1 MAKAMVESIV
11 DVGVGG
17 GVVLLLLLLLMLL
30 LIILLILFACKP
42 WRFFLSSSS
51 RTRITIINPSSSQV
65 DDIERPLVSEDL
77 NLVQN
82 QSNEFGGKFS
92 LEGVCHSTEGHFSSP
107 QTHGVGYR
115 QRIPSTSSQLSQ
127 SGSFVLDVIPDPLKD
142 IFIGQTLK
150 HPKKPVEEERYARND
165 DLKVCPDSGSFNEF
179 IPEGIADERSS
190 LTLEIISGPSRGL
203 RCSIQSTDA
212 SRLPLILGRVA
223 PSELLLKDSEVS
235 GKHKLKW
242 EVVDMGSLNGT
253 LLNSQAIHHLDSTS
267 RRWGLP
273 TDLANGDIITLGT
286 STKIFVQIT
295 SQAECLIP
303 FGVGLA
309 SDPMAVR
316 RGGKKLPMEDV
327 YYYRWPLPGADKFG
341 IFGICDGHGGA
352 GAATSASKILPE
364 VVASILSDSFRRENV
379 LSQCDASDVLRD
391 AFLQTEASLN
401 HYYEGYID
409 GKQIKMSEDHRI
421 ASYSERLRMQETGEP
436 LKDGE
441 TRLCGLNLGRMLGD
455 KFLKQQDA
463 RFSSEPYISQVVHIH
478 QASRGFA
485 LIASDGF
492 WDVVNSK
499 KANQLVQQARERY
512 AADREN
518 PAEKVASF
526 LLSEARTQRTKDNTS
541 IIFLDFDNI
550 NRNSSLRNSTKKRPY
565 DDDMA
570 KKKKRAEAEAVEAQ
584 TEAPNAETEL
594 ELVNGDSHDTKQKKN
609 KKKKKKSENEKDH
622 VQPKEIPTVSIA
634 VPGSIID
641 NAQSLELATRLAGQI
656 ARAATIFRIDEVVV
670 FDNNSSSVNG
680 SSVTTVHDNSDD
692 NESGAAF
699 LIRILQYLETP
710 QYLRKSLFPKH
721 NTLRFVGLLPPLDAP
736 HHLRKHEWAPYREGV
751 TLKEQ
756 APNFGSTLI
765 DVGLSKN
772 VLIDTVLE
780 PGVRVTVAM
789 GTNRN
794 LDADLP
800 RQVVSSSQ
808 PREELGM
815 YWGYKV
821 RYASSIS
828 SVFNDSPYKGGYDH
842 LIGTSEHGL
851 FTKSSELTVPS
862 FRHLL
867 IAFGG
872 LAGLEESIEEDN
884 NLKGKN
890 AQEIFDS
897 YLNTCPNQGS
907 RTIRTELSLYHFS
920 ISKNQSTEL
929 CRDLNIKI
937 SQLEVIKEQHHQEVH
952 NFAPNIGQ
960 FSTAYDSA
968 EPEVSC

>member
-51 RTRITIINPSSSQV
+51 RTRITIINPSSSQGFELVSCFALLIAMHSVLIFEV

-82 QSNEFGGKFS
+82 QSNEFGGNFS

-235 GKHKLKW
+235 GKHVLINWNLNKLKW

-267 RRWGLP
+267 RRWGLS

-401 HYYEGYID
+401 HYYEGCTATVLLVWTDSHENFFAQCANVGDSSCVMKIRSIENFGSPKFSISLLSVLPICWLEVTSHANID

-421 ASYSERLRMQETGEP
+421 ASYSERLR
-436 LKDGE
+436 
-441 TRLCGLNLGRMLGD
+441 LNLGRMLGD

-463 RFSSEPYISQVVHIH
+463 RFSSDPYISQVVHIH

-499 KANQLVQQARERY
+499 KANQLVQQSSGGRLRRRRARPGEGGEGSAAPVTATLLTAAPLLGVAEGDWLGVAEGDGTGVEAIDDGVGVEAGAGGDEFVPLPQCVGERLKPEG
-512 AADREN
+512 AAEGRGDA
-518 PAEKVASF
+518 PAEERSGGRRV
-526 LLSEARTQRTKDNTS
+526 
-541 IIFLDFDNI
+541 
-550 NRNSSLRNSTKKRPY
+550 
-565 DDDMA
+565 
-570 KKKKRAEAEAVEAQ
+570 
-584 TEAPNAETEL
+584 
-594 ELVNGDSHDTKQKKN
+594 G
-609 KKKKKKSENEKDH
+609 
-622 VQPKEIPTVSIA
+622 
-634 VPGSIID
+634 
-641 NAQSLELATRLAGQI
+641 
-656 ARAATIFRIDEVVV
+656 
-670 FDNNSSSVNG
+670 
-680 SSVTTVHDNSDD
+680 VH
-692 NESGAAF
+692 
-699 LIRILQYLETP
+699 
-710 QYLRKSLFPKH
+710 
-721 NTLRFVGLLPPLDAP
+721 
-736 HHLRKHEWAPYREGV
+736 
-751 TLKEQ
+751 
-756 APNFGSTLI
+756 
-765 DVGLSKN
+765 
-772 VLIDTVLE
+772 
-780 PGVRVTVAM
+780 
-789 GTNRN
+789 
-794 LDADLP
+794 
-800 RQVVSSSQ
+800 
-808 PREELGM
+808 
-815 YWGYKV
+815 
-821 RYASSIS
+821 
-828 SVFNDSPYKGGYDH
+828 
-842 LIGTSEHGL
+842 
-851 FTKSSELTVPS
+851 
-862 FRHLL
+862 
-867 IAFGG
+867 
-872 LAGLEESIEEDN
+872 
-884 NLKGKN
+884 
-890 AQEIFDS
+890 
-897 YLNTCPNQGS
+897 
-907 RTIRTELSLYHFS
+907 
-920 ISKNQSTEL
+920 
-929 CRDLNIKI
+929 
-937 SQLEVIKEQHHQEVH
+937 
-952 NFAPNIGQ
+952 
-960 FSTAYDSA
+960 
-968 EPEVSC
+968 

>member
-65 DDIERPLVSEDL
+65 DDIEKPLVSEDL

-82 QSNEFGGKFS
+82 QSNEIGGNFS

-127 SGSFVLDVIPDPLKD
+127 SGSFVLDVIPDPSKD

-165 DLKVCPDSGSFNEF
+165 DLKVCADSGSFNEF

-212 SRLPLILGRVA
+212 SRLPLTLGRVA

-235 GKHKLKW
+235 GKHVLINWNLNKLKW

-267 RRWGLP
+267 RRWGHP

-364 VVASILSDSFRRENV
+364 MVASILSDSFRRENV

-401 HYYEGYID
+401 HYYEGCTATVLLVWTDSHENFFAQCANVGDSSCVMNID

-463 RFSSEPYISQVVHIH
+463 RFSSDPYISQVVHIH
-478 QASRGFA
+478 QASRGSA

-550 NRNSSLRNSTKKRPY
+550 SRNSSCKP
-565 DDDMA
+565 
-570 KKKKRAEAEAVEAQ
+570 
-584 TEAPNAETEL
+584 
-594 ELVNGDSHDTKQKKN
+594 DS
-609 KKKKKKSENEKDH
+609 
-622 VQPKEIPTVSIA
+622 
-634 VPGSIID
+634 
-641 NAQSLELATRLAGQI
+641 
-656 ARAATIFRIDEVVV
+656 
-670 FDNNSSSVNG
+670 
-680 SSVTTVHDNSDD
+680 
-692 NESGAAF
+692 
-699 LIRILQYLETP
+699 
-710 QYLRKSLFPKH
+710 
-721 NTLRFVGLLPPLDAP
+721 
-736 HHLRKHEWAPYREGV
+736 
-751 TLKEQ
+751 
-756 APNFGSTLI
+756 
-765 DVGLSKN
+765 
-772 VLIDTVLE
+772 
-780 PGVRVTVAM
+780 
-789 GTNRN
+789 
-794 LDADLP
+794 
-800 RQVVSSSQ
+800 
-808 PREELGM
+808 
-815 YWGYKV
+815 
-821 RYASSIS
+821 
-828 SVFNDSPYKGGYDH
+828 
-842 LIGTSEHGL
+842 
-851 FTKSSELTVPS
+851 
-862 FRHLL
+862 
-867 IAFGG
+867 
-872 LAGLEESIEEDN
+872 
-884 NLKGKN
+884 
-890 AQEIFDS
+890 
-897 YLNTCPNQGS
+897 
-907 RTIRTELSLYHFS
+907 
-920 ISKNQSTEL
+920 
-929 CRDLNIKI
+929 
-937 SQLEVIKEQHHQEVH
+937 
-952 NFAPNIGQ
+952 
-960 FSTAYDSA
+960 
-968 EPEVSC
+968 

>member
-82 QSNEFGGKFS
+82 QSNEFGGNFS

-235 GKHKLKW
+235 GKHVLINWNLNKLKW

-267 RRWGLP
+267 RRWGLS

-401 HYYEGYID
+401 HYYEGCTATVLLVWTDSHENFFAQCANVGDSSCVMNID

-463 RFSSEPYISQVVHIH
+463 RFSSDPYISQVVHIH

-550 NRNSSLRNSTKKRPY
+550 NRNSSCKP
-565 DDDMA
+565 
-570 KKKKRAEAEAVEAQ
+570 
-584 TEAPNAETEL
+584 
-594 ELVNGDSHDTKQKKN
+594 DS
-609 KKKKKKSENEKDH
+609 
-622 VQPKEIPTVSIA
+622 
-634 VPGSIID
+634 
-641 NAQSLELATRLAGQI
+641 
-656 ARAATIFRIDEVVV
+656 
-670 FDNNSSSVNG
+670 
-680 SSVTTVHDNSDD
+680 
-692 NESGAAF
+692 
-699 LIRILQYLETP
+699 
-710 QYLRKSLFPKH
+710 
-721 NTLRFVGLLPPLDAP
+721 
-736 HHLRKHEWAPYREGV
+736 
-751 TLKEQ
+751 
-756 APNFGSTLI
+756 
-765 DVGLSKN
+765 
-772 VLIDTVLE
+772 
-780 PGVRVTVAM
+780 
-789 GTNRN
+789 
-794 LDADLP
+794 
-800 RQVVSSSQ
+800 
-808 PREELGM
+808 
-815 YWGYKV
+815 
-821 RYASSIS
+821 
-828 SVFNDSPYKGGYDH
+828 
-842 LIGTSEHGL
+842 
-851 FTKSSELTVPS
+851 
-862 FRHLL
+862 
-867 IAFGG
+867 
-872 LAGLEESIEEDN
+872 
-884 NLKGKN
+884 
-890 AQEIFDS
+890 
-897 YLNTCPNQGS
+897 
-907 RTIRTELSLYHFS
+907 
-920 ISKNQSTEL
+920 
-929 CRDLNIKI
+929 
-937 SQLEVIKEQHHQEVH
+937 
-952 NFAPNIGQ
+952 
-960 FSTAYDSA
+960 
-968 EPEVSC
+968 